1 LNAIELFDMLFLSQ
15 NRVGWII
22 SKDKATSRTLLDNMD
37 TSSETIQDP
46 LQDHAAKVI
55 KATLDGRVVPF
66 LGAGVN
72 LCGRPTGAKWCS
84 GCKYLPSGSELTE
97 HLARAFLYPH
107 APDDLLR
114 VSQYVTI
121 SDGAGPLYEELHK
134 LFNIDY
140 TPTSLHRFLAALPS
154 AIRAKG
160 LPVKY
165 PLVVTTNYDDVLET
179 ALREAGEEFDLL
191 YYEAKGKD
199 LGKFWHQPPQ
209 GEPHLIDKPNKY
221 RGLSFDQ
228 RTVIL
233 KIHGAVTRD
242 EATGD
247 HDSYVITEDHYID
260 YMLNTEVTALLP
272 VPLPEKLKRSHY
284 LFLGYGLKDWNL
296 RVILRRI
303 WKDQALDWKSWAVK
317 RDSDA
322 IDEQFWKK
330 RNVDII
336 NADLQDYIASLSR
349 CLENRPHAGGGA

>member
-1 LNAIELFDMLFLSQ
+1 MA
-15 NRVGWII
+15 
-22 SKDKATSRTLLDNMD
+22 
-37 TSSETIQDP
+37 P
-46 LQDHAAKVI
+46 AA
-55 KATLDGRVVPF
+55 P
-66 LGAGVN
+66 
-72 LCGRPTGAKWCS
+72 
-84 GCKYLPSGSELTE
+84 
-97 HLARAFLYPH
+97 
-107 APDDLLR
+107 
-114 VSQYVTI
+114 
-121 SDGAGPLYEELHK
+121 
-134 LFNIDY
+134 
-140 TPTSLHRFLAALPS
+140 
-154 AIRAKG
+154 
-160 LPVKY
+160 
-165 PLVVTTNYDDVLET
+165 
-179 ALREAGEEFDLL
+179 
-191 YYEAKGKD
+191 
-199 LGKFWHQPPQ
+199 

-349 CLENRPHAGGGA
+349 CLENRRHAGGGA